1 MPATMLIHQD
11 KINWMPP
18 VAVSMAIHV
27 VFLTVMLV
35 APKFELKKDF
45 KPSVI
50 DVSLVSPKQP
60 APAQKPAESVAAKPA
75 PPSPKEKKS
84 PPPQKKAAEAAVA
97 EKPAE
102 PTVIRTKASL
112 KKKTFKSVKV
122 VENAIKKIEKEVE
135 QNPPATVTSAL
146 ERLQEKV
153 HQEEL
158 KRRHIGADDKTTA
171 NAKGKGATSQL
182 SGKQRADL
190 IDIYRVEIAYQ
201 VQEHWAFS
209 EQMAGDAKN
218 LEAKLVFKVMP
229 NGEIQD
235 IFFTDRSGNQ
245 YLDESAYKAVMKSNP
260 VSPHPKGIF
269 DPFIYVGIVFGP
281 EGVR

>member
-1 MPATMLIHQD
+1 MGL
-11 KINWMPP
+11 
-18 VAVSMAIHV
+18 
-27 VFLTVMLV
+27 
-35 APKFELKKDF
+35 
-45 KPSVI
+45 
-50 DVSLVSPKQP
+50 
-60 APAQKPAESVAAKPA
+60 
-75 PPSPKEKKS
+75 
-84 PPPQKKAAEAAVA
+84 
-97 EKPAE
+97 
-102 PTVIRTKASL
+102 
-112 KKKTFKSVKV
+112 
-122 VENAIKKIEKEVE
+122 
-135 QNPPATVTSAL
+135 
-146 ERLQEKV
+146 
-153 HQEEL
+153 
-158 KRRHIGADDKTTA
+158 
-171 NAKGKGATSQL
+171 ATSQL

-190 IDIYRVEIAYQ
+190 IDNYRVEIAYQ